1 VDPENRLVGRTLE
14 RDWNESLAEV
24 ERLER
29 EDLQRPR
36 LSIRLVDPQ
45 ERQRILQLARDLPRL
60 WHAASTTNVERKQL
74 LGLLIKDVTL
84 SAEER
89 TIEISIRWQT
99 EACTTL
105 QVPRRLRIWNLR
117 RTDAAVIDRIRSLA
131 ATRTDE
137 QIASEL
143 NASGLRSGTDSLFTI
158 SIVRQLRAAYGIE
171 SGCPVHPRFCAGGQR
186 GDGRYSTRAVAEK
199 LGRDM
204 ATIVG
209 WCRTG
214 RLDAIQTVPNGPW
227 WIRLTPETIAELS
240 RPSEPGQRGDGR
252 YSARAAAALLNR
264 RVGEITAWCRA
275 GRLDAVRAGRR
286 GSWWIRVTAGQ
297 AEEPCRARPDT

>member
-1 VDPENRLVGRTLE
+1 
-14 RDWNESLAEV
+14 
-24 ERLER
+24 
-29 EDLQRPR
+29 
-36 LSIRLVDPQ
+36 
-45 ERQRILQLARDLPRL
+45 
-60 WHAASTTNVERKQL
+60 
-74 LGLLIKDVTL
+74 
-84 SAEER
+84 
-89 TIEISIRWQT
+89 
-99 EACTTL
+99 
-105 QVPRRLRIWNLR
+105 
-117 RTDAAVIDRIRSLA
+117 
-131 ATRTDE
+131 
-137 QIASEL
+137 
-143 NASGLRSGTDSLFTI
+143 
-158 SIVRQLRAAYGIE
+158 
-171 SGCPVHPRFCAGGQR
+171 
-186 GDGRYSTRAVAEK
+186 VAEK

-240 RPSEPGQRGDGR
+240 RPSEPGRRGDGR